1 MKRTNAILGGGALKN
16 PEIGPI
22 DDYWNQAIASKP
34 ELAVDHQIRSI
45 GIDEE
50 TTVLIIDFIKEGEKV
65 GTFSLPWLMESENIP
80 ASHTGQPIILL
91 SYDGKPEIIVQITD
105 IEETTFGEIDYE
117 VTKIDGP
124 PVRDPEV
131 WIPLHREYWNNIL
144 KPYGRSC
151 TDDMPVIVE
160 RFKLVYSE

>member
-16 PEIGPI
+16 PKTGPI

-80 ASHTGQPIILL
+80 ASHAGQPIILL
-91 SYDGKPEIIVQITD
+91 SYDGKPEIVVQITD

>member
-16 PEIGPI
+16 PEKGPI
-22 DDYWNQAIASKP
+22 DDYWNQVIASKP

-65 GTFSLPWLMESENIP
+65 GTFSLPWLMQSENIP

-91 SYDGKPEIIVQITD
+91 SYDGKPEIVVQITD
-105 IEETTFGEIDYE
+105 IAETTFGEIDYD

-160 RFKLVYSE
+160 RFQLVYSE

>member
-1 MKRTNAILGGGALKN
+1 M
-16 PEIGPI
+16 
-22 DDYWNQAIASKP
+22 
-34 ELAVDHQIRSI
+34 
-45 GIDEE
+45 
-50 TTVLIIDFIKEGEKV
+50 
-65 GTFSLPWLMESENIP
+65 
-80 ASHTGQPIILL
+80 
-91 SYDGKPEIIVQITD
+91 VQITD

-160 RFKLVYSE
+160 RYKLVYSE

>member
-16 PEIGPI
+16 PETEPI
-22 DDYWNQAIASKP
+22 DDYWNRVIALKP

-50 TTVLIIDFIKEGEKV
+50 TTVLIIGFIKEGEKV

-91 SYDGKPEIIVQITD
+91 SYDGKPEIVVQITD
-105 IEETTFGEIDYE
+105 IEDTTFGKIDYE

-160 RFKLVYSE
+160 RFQLVYSE

>member
-16 PEIGPI
+16 PETGPI
-22 DDYWNQAIASKP
+22 DDYWNQVIASKP

-80 ASHTGQPIILL
+80 VSHPGQPIILL
-91 SYDGKPEIIVQITD
+91 SYDGKPEIVVQITD
-105 IEETTFGEIDYE
+105 IEETIFGEIDYD

-144 KPYGRSC
+144 KPYGHLC

-160 RFKLVYSE
+160 RFQLVYSE